1 MKKTIEFNLLGK
13 SYKIKV
19 SENIKNIDELI
30 SYFIKEVEKTYFSDK
45 NKNDVQTM
53 ILVCLNILNNFI
65 KLQKEH
71 KELKENL
78 NSNSLNLIDLIDNKI
93 KEN

>member
-93 KEN
+93 KGN